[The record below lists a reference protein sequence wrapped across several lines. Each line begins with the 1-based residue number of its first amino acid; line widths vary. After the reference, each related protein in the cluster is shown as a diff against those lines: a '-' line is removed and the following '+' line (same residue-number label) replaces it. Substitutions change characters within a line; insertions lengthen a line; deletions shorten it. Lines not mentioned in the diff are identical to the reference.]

1 MMPGILAERMTA
13 DRLASNIDVFGGPEP
28 QDPTVRVAVRVPVH
42 LSFTDLL
49 GLLTFEGALTWDE
62 LNDESVIREALQ
74 YAVLQTDLDTMES
87 YGRRALAAY
96 RGTPEAEDAG
106 DANLASFAR
115 NVAIAVTRTFGV
127 SA

>member
-1 MMPGILAERMTA
+1 MTA
-13 DRLASNIDVFGGPEP
+13 DRLASNVDVFGGPEP
-28 QDPTVRVAVRVPVH
+28 LDSTVRVAVRVPVH
-42 LSFTDLL
+42 LSFVDLL

-74 YAVLQTDLDTMES
+74 YAVLQTNLVTMES

-96 RGTPEAEDAG
+96 RGAPEAEDAG
-106 DANLASFAR
+106 DTNLIVFAR
-115 NVAIAVTRTFGV
+115 RVAIAVTRTFGV